1 MARHGLAPG
10 LSVAAGS
17 RELGCRLSLVPI
29 SPDQD
34 EELPMGCE
42 DPAREGQ
49 RGWEGAP
56 AAAEEEPS
64 RLVLSTPSSIL
75 RDRDIEE
82 VRHPRLRRDPAVTA
96 VLPAMSPRGLQGVS
110 MDLRSVLGQGR
121 MLSRPAPTEASVPQL
136 GPQLPPRL
144 TQQPWRLLYSTG
156 RDGFSLR
163 TLYRSGARPDSPA
176 LLLIRDTEAQAFG
189 AFSATAIRSS
199 SGFYGT
205 GETFLFS
212 FCPELKVFRW
222 TGRNDFFVK
231 GDVNLLMV
239 GGGSGRFGLWL
250 DGDLHR
256 GGSQPCET
264 FDNEILSQREEFC
277 VQDLEM
283 WGLP

>member
-1 MARHGLAPG
+1 
-10 LSVAAGS
+10 
-17 RELGCRLSLVPI
+17 
-29 SPDQD
+29 
-34 EELPMGCE
+34 MGCE
-42 DPAREGQ
+42 DPAGEGQ

-56 AAAEEEPS
+56 AAAEEEEPC

-75 RDRDIEE
+75 RDREIEE
-82 VRHPRLRRDPAVTA
+82 
-96 VLPAMSPRGLQGVS
+96 
-110 MDLRSVLGQGR
+110 
-121 MLSRPAPTEASVPQL
+121 L

-144 TQQPWRLLYSTG
+144 TQQPWHLLYSTG

-239 GGGSGRFGLWL
+239 GGGRHGGRPGPAACPVSCPFWGTESEDRRSLAAREVAWEVPQPWRRQVAADRALGTFAAEGLGCGWTGTCTTGAASPARL
-250 DGDLHR
+250 STTRPYHTGRSSASRIWKCGVWPDPDKDTQVKGA
-256 GGSQPCET
+256 GE
-264 FDNEILSQREEFC
+264 EILWTDVSSTAA
-277 VQDLEM
+277 
-283 WGLP
+283 P

>member
-1 MARHGLAPG
+1 MRGLRYRYQ
-10 LSVAAGS
+10 L
-17 RELGCRLSLVPI
+17 L
-29 SPDQD
+29 PDQD

-42 DPAREGQ
+42 DPAGEGQ

-82 VRHPRLRRDPAVTA
+82 
-96 VLPAMSPRGLQGVS
+96 
-110 MDLRSVLGQGR
+110 
-121 MLSRPAPTEASVPQL
+121 L

-144 TQQPWRLLYSTG
+144 TQQPWHLLYSTG

-222 TGRNDFFVK
+222 TGRNDFFVN

-256 GGSQPCET
+256 GGSQRCDT
-264 FDNEILSQREEFC
+264 FDNETLSQREEFC
-277 VQDLEM
+277 IQDLEM

>member
-1 MARHGLAPG
+1 MRGPSWRG
-10 LSVAAGS
+10 AAG
-17 RELGCRLSLVPI
+17 LGG
-29 SPDQD
+29 SPGSSGGGAEQAGA
-34 EELPMGCE
+34 EHAQQH
-42 DPAREGQ
+42 PAGQ
-49 RGWEGAP
+49 GHRG
-56 AAAEEEPS
+56 
-64 RLVLSTPSSIL
+64 
-75 RDRDIEE
+75 
-82 VRHPRLRRDPAVTA
+82 
-96 VLPAMSPRGLQGVS
+96 GLS
-110 MDLRSVLGQGR
+110 MDLRSALGQGR
-121 MLSRPAPTEASVPQL
+121 TLSRPAPTEAAVPQL

-144 TQQPWRLLYSTG
+144 TQQPWHLLYSTG

-222 TGRNDFFVK
+222 TGRNDFFVN

-256 GGSQPCET
+256 GGSQRCET

-277 VQDLEM
+277 IQDLEM
-283 WGLP
+283 WGLA

>member
-1 MARHGLAPG
+1 MRGLRVRYQ
-10 LSVAAGS
+10 L
-17 RELGCRLSLVPI
+17 L
-29 SPDQD
+29 PDQD
-34 EELPMGCE
+34 EELPVECE
-42 DPAREGQ
+42 DPAGEGQ

-56 AAAEEEPS
+56 AAAEEEPC
-64 RLVLSTPSSIL
+64 RLVLSTASSIL
-75 RDRDIEE
+75 RDTEICE
-82 VRHPRLRRDPAVTA
+82 
-96 VLPAMSPRGLQGVS
+96 
-110 MDLRSVLGQGR
+110 LG
-121 MLSRPAPTEASVPQL
+121 S
-136 GPQLPPRL
+136 QLPPRL
-144 TQQPWRLLYSTG
+144 TQQPWHLLYSTR

-189 AFSATAIRSS
+189 AFSASAIRTS

-222 TGRNDFFVK
+222 TGRNNFFVK

-250 DGDLHR
+250 DGDLHH

-264 FDNEILSQREEFC
+264 FDNETLSHREEFC
-277 VQDLEM
+277 IQDLEM
-283 WGLP
+283 WGLA

>member
-1 MARHGLAPG
+1 M
-10 LSVAAGS
+10 
-17 RELGCRLSLVPI
+17 RELRCGYRLL
-29 SPDQD
+29 PDQD
-34 EELPMGCE
+34 EELPMGFE
-42 DPAREGQ
+42 DPAGEGQ

-56 AAAEEEPS
+56 AAAEEEEPC

-75 RDRDIEE
+75 RDREIEE
-82 VRHPRLRRDPAVTA
+82 
-96 VLPAMSPRGLQGVS
+96 
-110 MDLRSVLGQGR
+110 
-121 MLSRPAPTEASVPQL
+121 L
-136 GPQLPPRL
+136 GPHLPPRL
-144 TQQPWRLLYSTG
+144 TQQPWHLLYSTG

-189 AFSATAIRSS
+189 AFSATAIRPS

-239 GGGSGRFGLWL
+239 GGASRRFGLWL
-250 DGDLHR
+250 DGDLHH

-264 FDNEILSQREEFC
+264 LDNETLSHREEFC
-277 VQDLEM
+277 IQDLEM
-283 WGLP
+283 WGLA

>member
-1 MARHGLAPG
+1 
-10 LSVAAGS
+10 
-17 RELGCRLSLVPI
+17 
-29 SPDQD
+29 
-34 EELPMGCE
+34 
-42 DPAREGQ
+42 
-49 RGWEGAP
+49 
-56 AAAEEEPS
+56 
-64 RLVLSTPSSIL
+64 
-75 RDRDIEE
+75 
-82 VRHPRLRRDPAVTA
+82 
-96 VLPAMSPRGLQGVS
+96 
-110 MDLRSVLGQGR
+110 
-121 MLSRPAPTEASVPQL
+121 VPQL

-144 TQQPWRLLYSTG
+144 TQQPWHLLYSTG

-163 TLYRSGARPDSPA
+163 TLYRSAARPDSPA

-189 AFSATAIRSS
+189 AFSASAIRSS

-250 DGDLHR
+250 DGDLHH

-264 FDNEILSQREEFC
+264 FDNETLSHREEFC
-277 VQDLEM
+277 IQDLEM
-283 WGLP
+283 WGLA